1 MNFGPDMGGPLIA
14 KEGDDEN
21 PGWIEEAGVSA
32 EQLAGVRH
40 VADRFGEDDGVEALV
55 KLQLLHIGDEVA
67 NAVIGERLGASD
79 GDGGEIDADETLI
92 IAGGEA
98 TLEEGLTATDLEPR
112 AGVGVAAEQINA
124 GVEAGNFERQL
135 EELPATAGV
144 LVIPQSGA
152 IAENFTVEPGAE

>member
-55 KLQLLHIGDEVA
+55 ELQLLHIGDEVA
-67 NAVIGERLGASD
+67 NAVIGDRTPAETDTTAPTSATLVMSFLNMKFPFRGQDD
-79 GDGGEIDADETLI
+79 GDSG
-92 IAGGEA
+92 IA
-98 TLEEGLTATDLEPR
+98 
-112 AGVGVAAEQINA
+112 
-124 GVEAGNFERQL
+124 
-135 EELPATAGV
+135 
-144 LVIPQSGA
+144 
-152 IAENFTVEPGAE
+152 